1 MSREAVRVVTL
12 REMRQRLRDRGFLL
26 TTVLLL
32 LLIVVPPFLI
42 GGGGGDERYAVG
54 SLDEESVALVET
66 ARRQAPLFEAR
77 VETRELDSREEA
89 ERLVGDGE
97 LDAVVTGER
106 ELIVE
111 GDVDDGLRS
120 LLASSA
126 VLEQAGGG
134 RAAAEDG
141 RLQVTQLTS
150 ETRSEAAG
158 LAALASLLLFL
169 IIYLP
174 SYFVA
179 SGVVEEKSSRVIE
192 VILSSVRPRELLA
205 GKVLGLGVLGLVQL
219 VAILALGVLVAAGS
233 GLLAAGP
240 ELVGV
245 LVAVVVGFVL
255 GFLFYGFLF
264 AVSGAVVSRSEDLQ
278 YSQLAPTVVLFASFF
293 ASQSQASDAG
303 TSLAQ
308 ALALLPPTAPFMLPI
323 RVGSGEAGAVE
334 IAVSVA
340 LALAAIA
347 VIAWAA
353 GRLYSGSVLRFG
365 GRVSL
370 GEAWKG

>member
-32 LLIVVPPFLI
+32 ALIVVPPFLI
-42 GGGGGDERYAVG
+42 GGGGGEERYAVG
-54 SLDEESVALVET
+54 SLDEESAALVET

-134 RAAAEDG
+134 RATAEDG

-150 ETRSEAAG
+150 ETRAEAAG
-158 LAALASLLLFL
+158 LAAFASLLLFL

-323 RVGSGEAGAVE
+323 RVGSGEAGVVE
-334 IAVSVA
+334 IAVSVT

-353 GRLYSGSVLRFG
+353 GRLYAGSVLRFG